1 MKKIV
6 LRLFGDVMA
15 CLVHLERV
23 PRPVL
28 AMLVVAVS
36 LVVTW
41 FVYVPI
47 HELLH
52 AAGCLV
58 TGGEVTRLEV
68 APQYGGRLLAEYFSF
83 VVSGSDY
90 AGQLTGFT
98 RDSDPIYLAT
108 VFGPYVLTVVFGI
121 PLLRSC
127 TRAWHPV
134 RLGAGIVVGLA
145 PFYNLFGDYFEMG
158 SILVTRLATVL
169 GLGSGPLAYP
179 TLRSDDVFKLV
190 GEIFTSPEAH
200 ALSGAGDV
208 ATAMVLVLFS
218 FLLGIILAFLTYTLG
233 DLIATRA
240 VWPTPPL
247 PPLAGSRGSK

>member
-1 MKKIV
+1 MRKIV
-6 LRLFGDVMA
+6 QRLFNDVMA

-23 PRPVL
+23 PRPIV
-28 AMLVVAVS
+28 AMVAVTVS
-36 LVVTW
+36 LVATW

-52 AAGCLV
+52 AAGCIV

-68 APQYGGRLLAEYFSF
+68 APQYGGQILAHYFSF

-108 VFGPYVLTVVFGI
+108 VFGPYLLTVLFGI

-127 TRAWHPV
+127 TKAWHPI

-145 PFYNLFGDYFEMG
+145 PFYNLFGDYFELG
-158 SILVTRLATVL
+158 SIMVTRVATVV

-179 TLRSDDVFKLV
+179 TLRADDVFKLV
-190 GEIFTSPEAH
+190 DEIFNSPQTH
-200 ALSGAGDV
+200 ALAGAGDTIV
-208 ATAMVLVLFS
+208 AMLLVVLS
-218 FLLGIILAFLTYTLG
+218 FLLGVVLAFLTYALG
-233 DLIATRA
+233 DLIATRV

-247 PPLAGSRGSK
+247 PPLASRTKS